1 MTNQPNVRDGR
12 LAFLAGVLGPLAVV
26 ILTIVGGAT
35 FPGYSHASQFISA
48 LGSVD
53 APHGRLISL
62 AGFLPAGLLIWG
74 FVLFAWRA
82 LPAGTA
88 KALGMGGVFLF
99 ALGYVV
105 AAFFP
110 CEGDCRPAHPGFS
123 QVIHNLF
130 GLAGYVTAPLSLW
143 ALAWAARRWP
153 GAGHL
158 SRLGVVSGVTA
169 LLGLLFLSPE
179 FRYVG
184 LAQRV
189 LEGSVLAWI
198 VACAFHLRGD

>member
-1 MTNQPNVRDGR
+1 M
-12 LAFLAGVLGPLAVV
+12 
-26 ILTIVGGAT
+26 
-35 FPGYSHASQFISA
+35 
-48 LGSVD
+48 
-53 APHGRLISL
+53 RLISW
-62 AGFLPAGLLIWG
+62 AGFLPAGLFIWA

-88 KALGMGGVFLF
+88 KALGMCGLFLF

-110 CEGDCRPAHPGFS
+110 CEGDCRSAHPGLS

-153 GAGHL
+153 AAGHL
-158 SRLGVVSGVTA
+158 SALGWICGA
-169 LLGLLFLSPE
+169 IAFFGLLFLSPE

-198 VACAFHLRGD
+198 VACAFHVRGH